1 MPRGRRSGKKRK
13 KRENEVEQ
21 NNYVQASKEKENENK
36 TEKETKNTTQ
46 AEENW
51 DDELL
56 NPGEHS
62 QWTDFTQEE
71 SGEACQPLTSTSHA
85 GNSYEIQTLNPAGTV
100 PGDEP
105 SNVTQDTANFD
116 KKKVNMNFYSKL
128 KLKQLEVYASLCS
141 FSSEYNLENI

>member
-1 MPRGRRSGKKRK
+1 MSRGKRSRKKRK

-21 NNYVQASKEKENENK
+21 NNYVQASKEKENKNN
-36 TEKETKNTTQ
+36 TEKETKNDSQ

-56 NPGEHS
+56 NLGEHS

-71 SGEACQPLTSTSHA
+71 SGATCQSLTSTSHA
-85 GNSYEIQTLNPAGTV
+85 GDNYEIQTLNAAGTV

-116 KKKVNMNFYSKL
+116 KKKVNMNFYL
-128 KLKQLEVYASLCS
+128 KV
-141 FSSEYNLENI
+141 N